1 MPCVGFEKMG
11 PEVVAANGVRVID
24 QVAVTVPLDPWLSL
38 QAAAGYSCLSVRNLR
53 GWLSHH
59 ERPLPCYRVN
69 GKILLR
75 RSELDRWLVGF
86 RQNNTERLNQMVDE
100 TIRELRVKSNHE
112 LGGQTPQGRQAKGQI
127 RRTTKRVA
135 PGLQNGAE

>member
-53 GWLSHH
+53 GWLGHP
-59 ERPLPCYRVN
+59 ERPLPCYRVG

-75 RSELDRWLVGF
+75 RSELDRWLSAFRRVGKEDVDTLVD
-86 RQNNTERLNQMVDE
+86 RILKDIQTE
-100 TIRELRVKSNHE
+100 SNHE
-112 LGGQTPQGRQAKGQI
+112 LGGQTPQGREAKRQL
-127 RRTTKRVA
+127 RSATKRVA